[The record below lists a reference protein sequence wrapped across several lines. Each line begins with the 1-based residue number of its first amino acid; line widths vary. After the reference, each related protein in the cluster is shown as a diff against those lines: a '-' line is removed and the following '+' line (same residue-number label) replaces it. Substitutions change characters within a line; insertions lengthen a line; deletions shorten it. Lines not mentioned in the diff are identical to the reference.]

1 MTPTVNRRASLMR
14 NSNRLQPVRLA
25 RQSDCIPPSPRP
37 AFRVPRTGRSRLDR
51 ADLTRKVGRVS
62 RVIKMVTTQ
71 STDLS
76 GRTGTSGKQRK
87 TRSIGRPA
95 RAGVLG
101 AVVALVLAA
110 AFSWAAPA
118 GATGSSA
125 SDAAIN
131 PAAAQASRC
140 RIPTDADR
148 APLTDGT
155 GSTASPDAA
164 TPVADPEAVEAAVDI
179 DLVIRALAACLTAG
193 DYQTV
198 TDLASG
204 QFLGV
209 LAGTGGEL
217 DAATYV
223 MLAEDQPTTPF
234 RIRSVSAIQ
243 VTGEGQATADVV
255 YAIANQLFH
264 GRWTFTQVEGGS
276 DATGAP
282 ERRWIVEA
290 EQPMVAEPPAD
301 AAEIEVTLDEY
312 EITIDPA
319 ETAGPHV
326 VLSAENTGENE
337 HEILVLRV
345 DDGGDV
351 QDLLTEPGP
360 ELPAGLVFGA
370 YIAVPAGATAT
381 IPLVNLDPGTYAI
394 VSLLLN
400 AEGVSDLAQGMEAE
414 FTISE

>member
-1 MTPTVNRRASLMR
+1 MAAS
-14 NSNRLQPVRLA
+14 S
-25 RQSDCIPPSPRP
+25 
-37 AFRVPRTGRSRLDR
+37 
-51 ADLTRKVGRVS
+51 
-62 RVIKMVTTQ
+62 
-71 STDLS
+71 S
-76 GRTGTSGKQRK
+76 GT
-87 TRSIGRPA
+87 
-95 RAGVLG
+95 
-101 AVVALVLAA
+101 AA
-110 AFSWAAPA
+110 AN
-118 GATGSSA
+118 
-125 SDAAIN
+125 N
-131 PAAAQASRC
+131 PAAAQAADSC

-155 GSTASPDAA
+155 SGGTALPGTA
-164 TPVADPEAVEAAVDI
+164 TPVADPESIEAAIDI
-179 DLVIRALAACLTAG
+179 DLVIRALATCLTAG
-193 DYQTV
+193 DYETV
-198 TDLASG
+198 TELASG

-217 DAATYV
+217 DAATYLIV
-223 MLAEDQPTTPF
+223 AADLPTTPF

-264 GRWTFTQVEGGS
+264 GRWTFGQVAGGS
-276 DATGAP
+276 DSTGGIP
-282 ERRWIVEA
+282 ERRWIVA
-290 EQPMVAEPPAD
+290 GEQAMVAEPPAD
-301 AAEIEVTLDEY
+301 ADEVDVTLDEY
-312 EITIDPA
+312 EITIDPD
-319 ETAGPHV
+319 ESAGPHV

-337 HEILVLRV
+337 HEVLVLRV

-360 ELPAGLVFGA
+360 ELPPGLVFGA
-370 YIAVPAGATAT
+370 QITVPAGATAT